1 MTERKLVGKV
11 IHYFGDISV
20 AGVEVLDSI
29 AVGDLVLFIGHTTA
43 LEQPVGSMELDHQP
57 IEVAKKG
64 QEVGI
69 RVVDRVRPGDEIYRL
84 SE

>member
-11 IHYFGDISV
+11 IHYFGDINV

-43 LEQPVGSMELDHQP
+43 LEQPVRSMELDHQP
-57 IEVAKKG
+57 IEVAEKG
-64 QEVGI
+64 QKVGI
-69 RVVDRVRPGDEIYRL
+69 RVIDRVRPGDEIYRL